1 MKKRTR
7 VSFAPMAYPGAE
19 ILILG
24 SMPGERS
31 LQLKQYYGH
40 SMNQF
45 WRVLQEIFGAGELR
59 NYQSKKAL
67 LRDHGIAVWDV
78 VKNCH
83 RCGSS
88 DLSIRKAKAND
99 IFGFLAKHPGIRHI
113 LLNGRT
119 TEEYFVRFFGRAMP
133 LPYDYVPSTSPA
145 HAGLNFKTKLRL
157 WKQAFTKAGIRHA

>member
-1 MKKRTR
+1 M
-7 VSFAPMAYPGAE
+7 VYPGAK

-45 WRVLQEIFGAGELR
+45 WHVLQEIFGASEPR

-83 RCGSS
+83 RSGSS

-99 IFGFLAKHPGIRHI
+99 ISGFLTKHPSIRHI

-119 TEEYFVRFFGRAMP
+119 AEKYFVRFFGRRVS
-133 LPYDYVPSTSPA
+133 LPYAYVPSTSPA
-145 HAGLNFKTKLRL
+145 HAGLSFKIKLRL
-157 WKQAFTKAGIRHA
+157 WKKAFAKAGIRHA

>member
-1 MKKRTR
+1 MKKGTR
-7 VSFAPMAYPGAE
+7 VSFAPIVYPGAKV
-19 ILILG
+19 LILG

-31 LQLKQYYGH
+31 LELKQYYGH

-45 WRVLQEIFGAGELR
+45 WRVLQEIFGAGEFR

-78 VKNCH
+78 VKHCH
-83 RCGSS
+83 RRGSS

-99 IFGFLAKHPGIRHI
+99 ISGFLTKHPDICHI

-119 TEEYFVRFFGRAMP
+119 AEKYFVRFFGRTVV
-133 LPYDYVPSTSPA
+133 LRCDYVPSTSPA
-145 HAGLNFKTKLRL
+145 HAGLGFKAKLRL
-157 WKQAFTKAGIRHA
+157 WKQAFHKAGIRHV